1 MEMNDATERKVEE
14 GKQEIFTLRRV
25 PSAKLARLGTN
36 LALAQCCTAYY
47 YRAIVIP
54 LVSLTP
60 L

>member
-36 LALAQCCTAYY
+36 LAQCLLSAVLHITTGQLSYH
-47 YRAIVIP
+47 
-54 LVSLTP
+54 
-60 L
+60 